1 MTQAEVFTAVPEH
14 LPKNFPFYNWVPKP
28 LGIAFLVILFIP
40 IMTVS
45 GAYTVNSSEMV
56 GGLGI
61 QSEHIAFISFVTS
74 IGMAAF
80 SPFFYS
86 LVSVRRQKLMS
97 LVGFSLLA
105 VQSYICANTDSLFI
119 LALNSL
125 IMGFV
130 RQTLLMCTLFTLIK
144 YGFGI
149 EATRNVSPGNEPTD
163 EAGWDALDTEKKAS
177 QPIIYFFFML
187 LGQIGTWI
195 TAWFAYNYHWQMVY
209 YAMLG
214 AILVALLITL
224 VCMPYNPYPTK
235 HSPLSFSKFGNVVVF
250 CIMCCS
256 FVYVAVYG
264 KTYDWFDNASICWA
278 MVICV
283 VSTLLFIYLE
293 KTRRSPY
300 FMLKAFKSRSI
311 QGGILLFIG
320 LMICNSSSMLVNI
333 FVGVGM
339 KTDQIQVAALGNWVL
354 VGYFIG
360 LVTIL
365 ILNNKGVHFKWFFAM
380 GFILIGA
387 ASLFMYF
394 EVQTDGMLERMKWPV
409 IIRATGMMLL
419 YSLIAVYANQ
429 RMPYKLLSTWVCI
442 MLTVRMV
449 IAPGIGA
456 ALYQTVFQYRQ
467 QYYITRYAH
476 DYDRTNIA
484 SATTYDQTARGM
496 QYQGKSET
504 EAQNMA
510 AMSAKGKVQV
520 QATLSAIKEMAGWT
534 IYACIILAG
543 LMLVVPWPKRDIS
556 KDTREWYINY

>member
-1 MTQAEVFTAVPEH
+1 MTQAEIYQAVSPK
-14 LPKNFPFYNWVPKP
+14 LPKNFPFYDWVPKP

-80 SPFFYS
+80 SPFFYT
-86 LVSVRRQKLMS
+86 LVSVRRQKMMS
-97 LVGFSLLA
+97 LVGFSILA

-130 RQTLLMCTLFTLIK
+130 RQTLLMCNLFTLIK

-149 EATRNVSPGNEPTD
+149 EATRNVTPGNEPKD

-214 AILVALLITL
+214 SILVALLITL
-224 VCMPYNPYPTK
+224 LCMPYNPYPTK

-250 CIMCCS
+250 CLMCCS
-256 FVYVAVYG
+256 FVYVTVYG
-264 KTYDWFDNASICWA
+264 KVYDWYDSSRICWA
-278 MVICV
+278 TAICV
-283 VSTLLFIYLE
+283 ASTLLFIYLE

-354 VGYFIG
+354 LGYFIG

-365 ILNNKGVHFKWFFAM
+365 ILNSKGVHFKWFFAM
-380 GFILIGA
+380 GFLLIGA

-394 EVQTDGMLERMKWPV
+394 EVQTDGHAGAHEVAR
-409 IIRATGMMLL
+409 RDTCYGHDAALL
-419 YSLIAVYANQ
+419 AH
-429 RMPYKLLSTWVCI
+429 RRVCQPAHA
-442 MLTVRMV
+442 LQ
-449 IAPGIGA
+449 A
-456 ALYQTVFQYRQ
+456 ALYVGVHH
-467 QYYITRYAH
+467 AH
-476 DYDRTNIA
+476 RAYGD
-484 SATTYDQTARGM
+484 SAGHRLGSLSGGVPVQTAVLCNTLRSRLRPHQRRDCQDLRYDGARNAVSGQERDRGAAHGCHV
-496 QYQGKSET
+496 YKGQG
-504 EAQNMA
+504 AGA
-510 AMSAKGKVQV
+510 GYA
-520 QATLSAIKEMAGWT
+520 LSH
-534 IYACIILAG
+534 
-543 LMLVVPWPKRDIS
+543 
-556 KDTREWYINY
+556 

>member
-1 MTQAEVFTAVPEH
+1 MIQAEIYTAVSEK

-28 LGIAFLVILFIP
+28 LGIIFLVLLFIP

-86 LVSVRRQKLMS
+86 LVCVRRQKMMS
-97 LVGFSLLA
+97 LVGFSILA
-105 VQSYICANTDSLFI
+105 VQSYVCANTDSMFV

-125 IMGFV
+125 VMGFV
-130 RQTLLMCTLFTLIK
+130 RQTLLMCNLFTLIK

-149 EATRNVSPGNEPTD
+149 EATRNVTPGNEPTD
-163 EAGWDALDTEKKAS
+163 EKGWDALDTEKKAS

-187 LGQIGTWI
+187 LGQIGTWL
-195 TAWFAYNYHWQMVY
+195 TAWFAYKYQWQMVY
-209 YAMLG
+209 YAMLV
-214 AILVALLITL
+214 AILITL
-224 VCMPYNPYPTK
+224 LCMPYNPYPTK
-235 HSPLSFSKFGNVVVF
+235 RSPLSFSKFGNVVVF
-250 CIMCCS
+250 CLMCCS
-256 FVYVAVYG
+256 FSYIMVYG
-264 KTYDWFDNASICWA
+264 KVYDWYDDASICWA
-278 MVICV
+278 TVICM

-311 QGGILLFIG
+311 QGGILLFIA
-320 LMICNSSSMLVNI
+320 LMICNSSSMLVNM

-339 KTDQIQVAALGNWVL
+339 KTENIQVAALGNWVL
-354 VGYFIG
+354 LGYFLG
-360 LVTIL
+360 LITIL
-365 ILNNKGVHFKWFFAM
+365 LLNNKGVHFKWFFAL

-394 EVQTDGMLERMKWPV
+394 EVQTAGMFERMKWPV
-409 IIRATGMMLL
+409 VIRAYGMMLL

-449 IAPGIGA
+449 IAPSIGSA
-456 ALYQTVFQYRQ
+456 IYQNVFQYRQ

-476 DYDRTNIA
+476 DYDRTNIETA
-484 SATTYDQTARGM
+484 STYDMTARGM

-504 EAQNMA
+504 EAQHMA

-520 QATLSAIKEMAGWT
+520 QATLSAIKELSGWT
-534 IYACIILAG
+534 IYACIIFAG
-543 LMLVVPWPKRDIS
+543 IMLVVPWPKRDIS
-556 KDTREWYINY
+556 KDTKEWYVLY

>member
-1 MTQAEVFTAVPEH
+1 MTQAEIYQAVSPK
-14 LPKNFPFYNWVPKP
+14 LPKNFPFYDWVPKP

-80 SPFFYS
+80 SPFFYT
-86 LVSVRRQKLMS
+86 LVSVRRQKMMS
-97 LVGFSLLA
+97 LVGFSILA

-130 RQTLLMCTLFTLIK
+130 RQTLLMCNLFTLIK

-149 EATRNVSPGNEPTD
+149 EATRNVTPGNEPKD

-214 AILVALLITL
+214 SILVALLITL
-224 VCMPYNPYPTK
+224 LCMPYNPYPTK

-250 CIMCCS
+250 CLMCCS
-256 FVYVAVYG
+256 FVYVTVYG
-264 KTYDWFDNASICWA
+264 KVYDWYDSSRICWA
-278 MVICV
+278 TAICV
-283 VSTLLFIYLE
+283 ASTLLFIYLE

-354 VGYFIG
+354 LGYFLG

-365 ILNNKGVHFKWFFAM
+365 ILNSKGVHFKWFFAM
-380 GFILIGA
+380 GFLLIGA

-409 IIRATGMMLL
+409 VIRATGMMLL

-429 RMPYKLLSTWVCI
+429 RMPY
-442 MLTVRMV
+442 
-449 IAPGIGA
+449 
-456 ALYQTVFQYRQ
+456 
-467 QYYITRYAH
+467 
-476 DYDRTNIA
+476 
-484 SATTYDQTARGM
+484 
-496 QYQGKSET
+496 
-504 EAQNMA
+504 
-510 AMSAKGKVQV
+510 
-520 QATLSAIKEMAGWT
+520 
-534 IYACIILAG
+534 
-543 LMLVVPWPKRDIS
+543 
-556 KDTREWYINY
+556 

>member
-1 MTQAEVFTAVPEH
+1 MTQAEIYTAVPEH

-80 SPFFYS
+80 SPFFYL
-86 LVSVRRQKLMS
+86 LVSVRRQKMMS

-125 IMGFV
+125 VMGFV
-130 RQTLLMCTLFTLIK
+130 RQTLLMCNLFTLIK

-149 EATRNVSPGNEPTD
+149 EATRNVTPGNEPTD

-195 TAWFAYNYHWQMVY
+195 TAWFAYNYQWQMVY

-224 VCMPYNPYPTK
+224 LCMPYNPYPTK
-235 HSPLSFSKFGNVVVF
+235 RSPLSFSKFGNVVVF
-250 CIMCCS
+250 CLMCCS
-256 FVYVAVYG
+256 FVYVTVYG
-264 KTYDWFDNASICWA
+264 KVYDWYDSPRIRWA
-278 MVICV
+278 TVICV
-283 VSTLLFIYLE
+283 LSSLLFFYLE

-339 KTDQIQVAALGNWVL
+339 KADQIQIAALGNWVL
-354 VGYFIG
+354 LGYFIG
-360 LVTIL
+360 MVIIL
-365 ILNNKGVHFKWFFAM
+365 ILNNKGVHFKWFFAL
-380 GFILIGA
+380 GFMLIAA

-394 EVQTDGMLERMKWPV
+394 EVQTAGMLERMKWPV

-449 IAPGIGA
+449 IAPGIGS

-476 DYDRTNIA
+476 DYDRTNA
-484 SATTYDQTARGM
+484 QTALAYDRTARGM

-510 AMSAKGKVQV
+510 ALSTKGQVQV
-520 QATLSAIKEMAGWT
+520 QATLSAIKEMSGWT

-556 KDTREWYINY
+556 HDTREYYIRY

>member
-1 MTQAEVFTAVPEH
+1 MTQAEIYTAVPEH

-86 LVSVRRQKLMS
+86 LVSVRRQKMMS
-97 LVGFSLLA
+97 LVGFSILA

-130 RQTLLMCTLFTLIK
+130 RQTLLMCNLFTLIK

-149 EATRNVSPGNEPTD
+149 EATRNVTPGNEPKD

-214 AILVALLITL
+214 SILVALLITL

-235 HSPLSFSKFGNVVVF
+235 HCPLSFS
-250 CIMCCS
+250 S
-256 FVYVAVYG
+256 
-264 KTYDWFDNASICWA
+264 SA
-278 MVICV
+278 M
-283 VSTLLFIYLE
+283 
-293 KTRRSPY
+293 
-300 FMLKAFKSRSI
+300 
-311 QGGILLFIG
+311 
-320 LMICNSSSMLVNI
+320 
-333 FVGVGM
+333 
-339 KTDQIQVAALGNWVL
+339 W
-354 VGYFIG
+354 
-360 LVTIL
+360 
-365 ILNNKGVHFKWFFAM
+365 
-380 GFILIGA
+380 
-387 ASLFMYF
+387 
-394 EVQTDGMLERMKWPV
+394 
-409 IIRATGMMLL
+409 
-419 YSLIAVYANQ
+419 
-429 RMPYKLLSTWVCI
+429 
-442 MLTVRMV
+442 
-449 IAPGIGA
+449 
-456 ALYQTVFQYRQ
+456 
-467 QYYITRYAH
+467 
-476 DYDRTNIA
+476 
-484 SATTYDQTARGM
+484 
-496 QYQGKSET
+496 
-504 EAQNMA
+504 
-510 AMSAKGKVQV
+510 
-520 QATLSAIKEMAGWT
+520 
-534 IYACIILAG
+534 
-543 LMLVVPWPKRDIS
+543 
-556 KDTREWYINY
+556 